1 MKSISL
7 LLRDLGFPITTVHSY
22 NVYYRRRI
30 SIGRRELLSLGVPKE
45 GVREEKADVKGV
57 QKAFTEE
64 EEGEIRGRTECQ

>member
-1 MKSISL
+1 
-7 LLRDLGFPITTVHSY
+7 
-22 NVYYRRRI
+22 
-30 SIGRRELLSLGVPKE
+30 LSLGVPKE